1 MRRRRVQITGV
12 VVHRL
17 SRYSGSRI
25 AVAVAA
31 WALVV
36 GATQQLGAA
45 DDRPSVLV
53 ITVDALR
60 ADHLGGYGYERPTSP
75 NIDRLLSDGLHFD
88 RAWTP
93 EPLTGPAMCSMI
105 TGLQPQEHAA
115 TRNGLRMK
123 PGLDSLPKILAER
136 GWRTAAVVGT
146 WTLKDNLT
154 LLGEHFDNYGERLRR
169 RRWFGILNSE
179 ATAED
184 VTNDALE
191 WLNDSDKK
199 DSASPFFL
207 WVHYIEP
214 HAPYRFH
221 EKYAERLSINDDKL
235 TRLDRYDTEIAAV
248 DDSIGRLLAGVQKMG
263 HDDNLVVVFTADHG
277 ESLGEHD
284 YWGHG
289 RYLYEPSLR
298 IPLGIS
304 WRGRIPAGRISS
316 QATLLDLAP
325 TLLELGGVDVPEELP
340 GQSWAGTARG
350 GDALAE
356 RTMCYQAH
364 RGAVHGG
371 THDNERKRSKGLL
384 WVGMIEADRK
394 ELIQVNRQ
402 YLQTFD
408 LGADPGELENLASTG
423 SRPSDQLL
431 ACFAEISTGLGALDR
446 LATQKLDDETVEQLK
461 ALGYLE

>member
-1 MRRRRVQITGV
+1 VKITEV
-12 VVHRL
+12 VVRRP
-17 SRYSGSRI
+17 SRYLGSDL
-25 AVAVAA
+25 AAVAA
-31 WALVV
+31 AALLLF
-36 GATQQLGAA
+36 AAHQLSAA
-45 DDRPSVLV
+45 DDRPSLLV

-60 ADHLGGYGYERPTSP
+60 ADRLGSYGYERPTSP
-75 NIDRLLSDGLHFD
+75 NIDRILSDGLRFE

-123 PGLDSLPKILAER
+123 PGLDSLPKTLADR

-154 LLGEHFDNYGERLRR
+154 LLGEHFGSYGERLRR

-191 WLNDSDKK
+191 WLGDSSHD
-199 DSASPFFL
+199 DPESPFFL

-221 EKYAERLSINDDKL
+221 EEYAARLGINDDQR
-235 TRLDRYDTEIAAV
+235 TRRDRYDTEIAAV
-248 DDSIGRLLAGVQKMG
+248 DDSIGRLLAGIREMG
-263 HDDNLVVVFTADHG
+263 QEDNLVVVFTADHG

-304 WRGRIPAGRISS
+304 WKGQIQPRSTSS
-316 QATLLDLAP
+316 HATLLDLAP
-325 TLLELGGVDVPEELP
+325 TLLDLAGVDVPDALP
-340 GQSWAGTARG
+340 GLSWAATARG
-350 GDALAE
+350 GDPLEE
-356 RTMCYQAH
+356 RTLCYQAH

-371 THDNERKRSKGLL
+371 THDSERKRSKGLL
-384 WVGMIEADRK
+384 WVGVISGDLK
-394 ELIQVNRQ
+394 EILQVNRQ
-402 YLQTFD
+402 YLQIFD
-408 LGADPGELENLASTG
+408 LAADSGELESLATNA

-431 ACFAEISTGLGALDR
+431 TCFAEISTGLGNLDR
-446 LATQKLDDETVEQLK
+446 LATQKLDDETVEQLR